1 MPQPQHNPQRQQQ
14 SAPQLPVNQQQ
25 VQQAIRE
32 GGKPLV
38 DAAEKL
44 GKHLVSRELT
54 TSQIR
59 NIYGMVKRMEMR
71 GFDVHEFVLLKPKL
85 AYTAKRARDR
95 GGAEDLKTVLIWA
108 IDEVG
113 SDASKFQR
121 FVDFFE
127 AILAYHKAE
136 GGKER

>member
-59 NIYGMVKRMEMR
+59 NIYGMVKKMEMQE
-71 GFDVHEFVLLKPKL
+71 FDPHEFILLKPKL
-85 AYTAKRARDR
+85 AYAARRARSR
-95 GGAEDLKTVLIWA
+95 GADDLKTVLSWA

-113 SDASKFQR
+113 SDTQKFSR

-127 AILAYHKAE
+127 AILAYHVAA
-136 GGKER
+136 GGK